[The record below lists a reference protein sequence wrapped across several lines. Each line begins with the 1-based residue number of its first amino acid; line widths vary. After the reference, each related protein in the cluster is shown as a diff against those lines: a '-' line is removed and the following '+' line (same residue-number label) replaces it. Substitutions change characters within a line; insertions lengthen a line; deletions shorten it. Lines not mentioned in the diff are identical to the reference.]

1 MSDQLDRGPIFVH
14 ASHRSGSTYFF
25 NVLRRMGPLLCFDEA
40 IDDSYTHY
48 NKRKFARRVAQG
60 TRNWSH
66 SFLKLSSRAEFVEA
80 WEDVM
85 DVYPR
90 APAFREYVPR
100 DGVLSNELRAYI
112 TALIQYAAA
121 SGKRAAFCEIYS
133 RGRAGALRHAFGGFH
148 LAQYRDPLSQ
158 FGSSFRAL
166 QEFGAWTFM
175 IIPSQELG
183 PSGENPLYLLL
194 PETWR
199 VPVLPW
205 PANSR
210 AQRWASTEEY
220 LAMIL
225 SSGPGAP
232 EKVFRWH
239 LLSWFVNNLAAI
251 VHSDFVLDIDQ
262 AFDDAFYRKRVSE
275 VVRSEIGVAPDFF
288 DLTKFSRYYRF
299 ESVDAVRVC
308 GEIVDFISTVQE
320 NGKLDAALTASS
332 KGKPIM
338 SSAVAVKIL
347 RAKMDRSLAEMAS
360 TNEIIHV
367 TNRDWEDLVKN
378 HRHIW
383 ANPQLRCAMRYM
395 YPFALPLVETARMIG
410 IMK

>member
-1 MSDQLDRGPIFVH
+1 
-14 ASHRSGSTYFF
+14 
-25 NVLRRMGPLLCFDEA
+25 
-40 IDDSYTHY
+40 
-48 NKRKFARRVAQG
+48 
-60 TRNWSH
+60 
-66 SFLKLSSRAEFVEA
+66 
-80 WEDVM
+80 M

-100 DGVLSNELRAYI
+100 DGVISSELRAYI
-112 TALIQYAAA
+112 AALIQYAAA
-121 SGKRAAFCEIYS
+121 SGKRAAFCEIFS

-148 LAQYRDPLSQ
+148 VAQYRDPISQ

-183 PSGENPLYLLL
+183 PNAENPLYLLL

-225 SSGPGAP
+225 SSVPGAL

-251 VHSDFVLDIDQ
+251 VHSDYLLDIDQ
-262 AFDDAFYRKRVSE
+262 AFDDPKYRKRVSE
-275 VVRSEIGVAPDFF
+275 VIRSEIGVAPDFS
-288 DLTKFSRYYRF
+288 DLTKFSRYYHIRECRRWF
-299 ESVDAVRVC
+299 AVC
-308 GEIVDFISTVQE
+308 GEIVDLISTAQE
-320 NGKLDAALTASS
+320 NGKLDAAITASS

-338 SSAVAVKIL
+338 SSAVAMKIL
-347 RAKMDRSLAEMAS
+347 RAKMDRSLAG
-360 TNEIIHV
+360 NGL
-367 TNRDWEDLVKN
+367 NK
-378 HRHIW
+378 
-383 ANPQLRCAMRYM
+383 
-395 YPFALPLVETARMIG
+395 
-410 IMK
+410 